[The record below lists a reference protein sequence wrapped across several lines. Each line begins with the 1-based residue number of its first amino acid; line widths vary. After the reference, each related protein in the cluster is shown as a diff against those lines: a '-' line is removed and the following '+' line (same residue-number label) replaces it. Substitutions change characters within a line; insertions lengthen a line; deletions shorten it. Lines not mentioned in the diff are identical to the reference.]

1 MEREV
6 VSVAIAAELSKGETG
21 ARAIKLGRDA
31 LYRLRQGVALY
42 QERSAQADSLRLEI
56 AEALGGEGEWLK

>member
-1 MEREV
+1 MEREI

-31 LYRLRQGVALY
+31 LYRLREGVALY
-42 QERSAQADSLRLEI
+42 QERSAETDSLSLEI
-56 AEALGGEGEWLK
+56 VQALGGEAGWLK

>member
-42 QERSAQADSLRLEI
+42 QERSAQADSLCL
-56 AEALGGEGEWLK
+56 